1 MSRNSYSVELITEC
15 CSKYRNGE
23 SVSDIV
29 KKCGVPRS
37 TVYYW
42 IKKYNDVKIK
52 DITLRKT
59 LDNVR
64 RRYEK
69 MQQICEVL
77 KTVNCTVSSPLK
89 EKLYELEKLHGQY
102 SVRVLCEALE
112 VDRGTFY
119 NHIFRNKKNDT
130 VYAKKK
136 AELSEEI
143 KTIYEESKGLFG
155 SDKILSV
162 LQEKGYCVS
171 KKTVRNIMNELGI
184 HSFRTKAKKDFE
196 IWEKLHESKNVLQR
210 KFNVDEP
217 NIAWVSDCTQVNI
230 LKKKYYI
237 CAILD
242 LYSRKVIAY
251 KISAKAS
258 TQLVTSTFKSA
269 YEKRKP
275 DARLIFHSDR
285 GCQYTSYAFRK
296 LLIANNV
303 TQSFSRSGTP
313 YDNSVMESFFSS
325 LKREEIYRTSY
336 RSFSDFQ
343 KRMDEYMDFY
353 NSKRPHRANNYKTP
367 IYTEEIFYGK
377 KAVSSV

>member
-1 MSRNSYSVELITEC
+1 MSRSVYSVELITEC
-15 CSKYRNGE
+15 CLKYRNGE
-23 SVSDIV
+23 SVSNIV
-29 KKCGVPRS
+29 KECNVPRS

-42 IKKYNDVKIK
+42 IKKYNDVKTE
-52 DITLRKT
+52 DISIRKT
-59 LDNVR
+59 LDNVK

-69 MQQICEVL
+69 LQQICEVL
-77 KTVNCTVSSPLK
+77 KTVNCTTSSPLK

-119 NHIFRNKKNDT
+119 NHIFRNKKKNT

-136 AELSEEI
+136 AELSDEI
-143 KTIYEESKGLFG
+143 KVIYEESRGLFG

-171 KKTVRNIMNELGI
+171 KKTVRTLMNELGI

-210 KFNVDEP
+210 KFNVEEP

-237 CAILD
+237 CVILD
-242 LYSRKVIAY
+242 LYSRKIIAY

-258 TQLVTSTFKSA
+258 TQLVTSTFKLA

-303 TQSFSRSGTP
+303 IQSFSRPGTP

-325 LKREEIYRTSY
+325 LKQEEIYRTSY
-336 RSFSDFQ
+336 SSFADFK
-343 KRMDEYMDFY
+343 KRVDEYIVFY

-367 IYTEEIFYGK
+367 KQKEEMYYVK
-377 KAVSSV
+377 RAASSV